1 MSHSEPEDD
10 DIMVHNGDSNP
21 DMVTKSFRL
30 GNNEVGVAKFSFFL
44 FLQTG
49 KHLTSRTPSAPA
61 LTREKREEKKREK
74 REEKKKKE
82 KKREEREEE
91 KRDGVRVK
99 VYT

>member
-1 MSHSEPEDD
+1 LVYNLKIYCGQPSLIH
-10 DIMVHNGDSNP
+10 G
-21 DMVTKSFRL
+21 L
-30 GNNEVGVAKFSFFL
+30 GL
-44 FLQTG
+44 RYHRPWDQG
-49 KHLTSRTPSAPA
+49 K
-61 LTREKREEKKREK
+61 KRRKREK